1 MRSEQEQAANGL
13 RGTAEQGAGPSP
25 GRERSVTILTT
36 PSQGT
41 VGAPVDLA
49 QLAQR
54 AADLAR
60 GSRSQATWRAYE
72 ADWRDFQG
80 WCAGHSLM
88 ALPADPVTVG
98 LYLADRA
105 KTLSVATL
113 TRRLSAVAVQHRLAG
128 HHLDTRHPAI
138 RDVMA
143 GLRRSKGMAPRQTE
157 ALTVALAKRV
167 LATCQDGLGDVRD
180 RALILVGLA
189 GGLRRSE
196 LVDLDV
202 SDLTVSDE
210 GVRVRIARSKG
221 DQDGAGQ
228 VIGINR
234 TGTPTCPVA
243 ALEAWSA
250 AAGIKAGRVFRSIDR
265 HSRVGAS
272 LSGRAVALILKKRAN
287 RAGLDPAAFSGHSL
301 RAGFATSAAR
311 AGIEEREIMATTRH
325 RSAAVL
331 RRYIRD
337 GELFVRNVTAELG
350 L

>member
-1 MRSEQEQAANGL
+1 M
-13 RGTAEQGAGPSP
+13 T
-25 GRERSVTILTT
+25 
-36 PSQGT
+36 
-41 VGAPVDLA
+41 APVDDRDDPLESAASLDQLTELHSAHEALPVTAPGPAGLPPALA
-49 QLAQR
+49 ALADE

-60 GSRSQATWRAYE
+60 GSRSRATWRAYE
-72 ADWRDFQG
+72 SDWREFRG
-80 WCAGHSLM
+80 WCAVHDLV

-105 KTLSVATL
+105 RALSIATL

-143 GLRRSKGMAPRQTE
+143 GLRRSKRVAPRQSE
-157 ALTVALAKRV
+157 ALTVPLAKRV
-167 LATCQDGLGDVRD
+167 VATCQDGVGDLRD

-189 GGLRRSE
+189 GGFRCSE
-196 LVDLDV
+196 LVGLDV
-202 SDLTVSDE
+202 SDLTLSDE
-210 GVRVRIARSKG
+210 GVRVRITRSKG

-243 ALEAWSA
+243 ALEAWMA
-250 AAGIKAGRVFRSIDR
+250 VAGIGAGRVFRSVDR
-265 HSRVGAS
+265 HGKVGVS
-272 LSGRAVALILKKRAN
+272 LSDRAVALILKGRTG

-337 GELFVRNVTAELG
+337 GRLFARNVTAEMG